1 MHYRREVSFEE
12 DRCRVK
18 NRQAAETLVVLRNLT
33 LGLDELERDRGK
45 TQAASLKTWMKYL
58 TFGTAHG
65 LLGRRGGRNLK
76 EGKITGNPR
85 PDEQARRRNPRG
97 QGASGTPPLFQGRQT
112 RQRHRVIT
120 PSPNPDKF
128 A

>member
-1 MHYRREVSFEE
+1 MDLLKRIQRHWCASGNGVHYRREVSFEE

-65 LLGRRGGRNLK
+65 LLGR
-76 EGKITGNPR
+76 
-85 PDEQARRRNPRG
+85 
-97 QGASGTPPLFQGRQT
+97 
-112 RQRHRVIT
+112 
-120 PSPNPDKF
+120 
-128 A
+128 